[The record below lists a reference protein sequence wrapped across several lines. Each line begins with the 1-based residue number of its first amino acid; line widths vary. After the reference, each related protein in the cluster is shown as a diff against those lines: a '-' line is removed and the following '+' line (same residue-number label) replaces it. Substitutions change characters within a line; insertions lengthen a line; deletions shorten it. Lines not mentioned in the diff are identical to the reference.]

1 LMRSSVDAVLADADV
16 VIIGNRADEF
26 RSVAEGL
33 RADQHLI
40 DLVRLFDRTSNE
52 NYHGICW

>member
-1 LMRSSVDAVLADADV
+1 MRSTVDGVLNDSDV
-16 VIIGNRADEF
+16 VIIGNQAEEF
-26 RSVAEGL
+26 LSVAERL
-33 RADQHLI
+33 RSDQQLI